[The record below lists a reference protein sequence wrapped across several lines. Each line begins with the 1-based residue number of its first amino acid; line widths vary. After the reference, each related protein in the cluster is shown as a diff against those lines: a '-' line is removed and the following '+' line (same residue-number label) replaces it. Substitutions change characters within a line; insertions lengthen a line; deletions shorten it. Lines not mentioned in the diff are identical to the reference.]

1 MKVIL
6 TQDVNKLG
14 HKGDMVEV
22 SDGYARNFLF
32 KKNLAMEGTPGKL
45 KEWEEQ
51 QKAKKNREARL
62 EKNALEIRK
71 KIGGK
76 KVVVKMS
83 AGDEGK
89 LFGSV
94 TSAQIA
100 VSLQEQHSV
109 EVDKKDIK
117 LDDQIKQLGMYPFKI
132 KLYAGVEVELTLV
145 VEAE

>member
-14 HKGDMVEV
+14 LKGDMVEV

-32 KKNLAMEGTPGKL
+32 KKNLAIEGTPGKL
-45 KEWEEQ
+45 KEWEEL
-51 QKAKKNREARL
+51 QKTKKNREAKL
-62 EKNALEIRK
+62 EKNAVEVKK

-76 KVVVKMS
+76 RVVVKMS

-94 TSAQIA
+94 TAAQVAAA
-100 VSLQEQHSV
+100 VNEQYAV
-109 EVDKKDIK
+109 DVDKKDVK
-117 LDDQIKQLGMYPFKI
+117 LEETIKQLGTYPFRI
-132 KLYAGVEVELTLV
+132 KLYTGVEVELTLA

>member
-14 HKGDMVEV
+14 LKGDLIEV

-32 KKNLAMEGTPGKL
+32 KKNLAIEGTPGKV

-51 QKAKKNREARL
+51 QKAKKNKEEKL
-62 EKNALEIRK
+62 EKSAIEVKK

-76 KVVVKMS
+76 RVVVKMS

-94 TSAQIA
+94 TSQQIA
-100 VSLQEQHSV
+100 AALAEQLDIS
-109 EVDKKDIK
+109 VDKKEIK
-117 LDDQIKQLGMYPFKI
+117 LEESVKQLGSYPFKI
-132 KLYAGVEVELTLV
+132 RLYSG
-145 VEAE
+145 VEAEMTLAVEAE

>member
-14 HKGDMVEV
+14 LKGDMVEV

-32 KKNLAMEGTPGKL
+32 KRNLAIEGTPGKL

-51 QKAKKNREARL
+51 QKAKKNREAKL
-62 EKNALEIRK
+62 EKNAVEIKK

-76 KVVVKMS
+76 RVAVKMS

-100 VSLQEQHSV
+100 AAVNGQYAV
-109 EVDKKDIK
+109 DVDKKDVK
-117 LDDQIKQLGMYPFKI
+117 VDETIKQLGTYPFRI
-132 KLYAGVEVELTLV
+132 KLYTGVEVELTLA

>member
-6 TQDVNKLG
+6 TDDVHKLG
-14 HKGDMVEV
+14 RKGEMTEV

-32 KKNLAMEGTPGKL
+32 KKGLAVEATASKM
-45 KEWEEQ
+45 KEWEQ
-51 QKAKKNREARL
+51 QQQAKKNRDAKMAQEA
-62 EKNALEIRK
+62 AEIKK

-76 KVVVKMS
+76 RVVVKMPC
-83 AGDEGK
+83 GDEGR

-100 VSLQEQHSV
+100 QALSEQYGIS
-109 EVDKKDIK
+109 VDKRDIK
-117 LDDQIKQLGMYPFKI
+117 VDDAIKQLGTYPI
-132 KLYAGVEVELTLV
+132 RIRLYTGIEADLTMA

>member
-14 HKGDMVEV
+14 TKGDLIEV

-32 KKNLAMEGTPGKL
+32 KKELAIEGTPGRV

-51 QKAKKNREARL
+51 QKVKKNKEAKL
-62 EKNALEIRK
+62 EKSAIEIKK

-76 KVVVKMS
+76 RVVVKMS

-94 TSAQIA
+94 TSQQIA
-100 VSLQEQHSV
+100 TALSEQLDV
-109 EVDKKDIK
+109 NVDKKDIK
-117 LDDQIKQLGMYPFKI
+117 LDDAVKQLGSHSFKI
-132 KLYAGVEVELTLV
+132 KLYTGVEAELTLT

>member
-6 TQDVNKLG
+6 TDDVHKLG
-14 HKGDMVEV
+14 RKGEMTEV

-32 KKNLAMEGTPGKL
+32 KKGLAVEATASKI
-45 KEWEEQ
+45 KEWEQ
-51 QKAKKNREARL
+51 QQQAKKNRDAKMAQEA
-62 EKNALEIRK
+62 AEIKK

-76 KVVVKMS
+76 RVVVKMPC
-83 AGDEGK
+83 GDEGR

-100 VSLQEQHSV
+100 QALSEQYGIS
-109 EVDKKDIK
+109 VDKRDIK
-117 LDDQIKQLGMYPFKI
+117 VDDAIKQLGTYPI
-132 KLYAGVEVELTLV
+132 RIRLYTGIEADLTMA

>member
-14 HKGDMVEV
+14 LKGDMVEV

-32 KKNLAMEGTPGKL
+32 KKNLAIEGTPGKL
-45 KEWEEQ
+45 KEWEEL
-51 QKAKKNREARL
+51 QKTKKNREAKL
-62 EKNALEIRK
+62 EKNAVEVKK

-94 TSAQIA
+94 TAAQVAAA
-100 VSLQEQHSV
+100 VNEQYAV
-109 EVDKKDIK
+109 DVDKKDVK
-117 LDDQIKQLGMYPFKI
+117 LEETIKQLGTYPFRI
-132 KLYAGVEVELTLV
+132 KLYTGVEVELTLA

>member
-6 TQDVNKLG
+6 TEDVNKVG
-14 HKGDMVEV
+14 RKGEVVEV

-32 KKNLAMEGTPGKL
+32 KKGLAFEGTSGKL

-51 QKAKKNREARL
+51 QKIKKNRESKL
-62 EKNALEIRK
+62 EKEAIEIKK

-76 KVVVKMS
+76 RVDVKVS
-83 AGDEGK
+83 AGDEGR

-100 VSLQEQHSV
+100 SAVSAQYGV
-109 EVDKKDIK
+109 DVDKKGIK
-117 LDDQIKQLGMYPFKI
+117 VDEQIKQTGSYPIKI
-132 KLYAGVEVELTLV
+132 RLYTGVEAELTLC

>member
-14 HKGDMVEV
+14 LKGGMVEV

-32 KKNLAMEGTPGKL
+32 KKNLAIEGTPGKI

-51 QKAKKNREARL
+51 QKAKKNREAKL
-62 EKNALEIRK
+62 EKSAIEIKK

-76 KVVVKMS
+76 KVLVTMS
-83 AGDEGK
+83 AGEEGK

-94 TSAQIA
+94 TSAQVASA
-100 VSLQEQHSV
+100 VNEQYEV
-109 EVDKKDIK
+109 DVDKKDIK
-117 LDDQIKQLGMYPFKI
+117 LDETIKQLGSYPFRI
-132 KLYAGVEVELTLV
+132 KLYSGVEVELTLA